1 MLQLV
6 LTILIYLIMVI
17 PVGSY
22 LYHIAA
28 GKHTF
33 ADPVLNRVDDVI
45 YKISGIDPHKKMDW
59 KKYALALLGTNAV
72 MILLGYMILRIQS
85 IPIFNPNGVGAM
97 EESLS
102 FNTIISFMTNT
113 NLQHYSGESG
123 LSYLSQMLVITFMMF
138 VSAASGYAACVAF
151 IRGLAGKSKNN
162 VGNFYSDLVRIITRV
177 LLPFSIIGGLLL
189 VWQGVPQNFSG
200 NVIVDTIEGAKQI
213 IAQGPVAALEI
224 IKHLGTNGGGF
235 IGANSAT
242 PIENPTI
249 LTNLIELY
257 SMMLL
262 PGACVITF
270 GKMVRDRKCE
280 AQAGSTAFTVRSG
293 VDSRS
298 FTARFFGRE
307 GRTIFAAMSI
317 LFVIGLGVCFWA
329 ESQGNPALAEAG
341 LSQSMGSMEGKEVR
355 FGIAQSAMFTT
366 TTTSFTTGTVN
377 NMHDTLTP
385 LGGMIPLL
393 HMMLNV
399 VFGGKGVGLMNMI
412 MYAILGV
419 FIFGLMIGRTPE
431 YLGKKIEGREMKL
444 TALCIIIHPFLI
456 LAFSALA
463 VSTEGGL
470 AGITNPGFHGLSQV
484 LYEYASSAANNGSG
498 FEGLA
503 DNSYFWNITAG
514 LAMFFGRY
522 LSIVIQLAI
531 AGSLMRKQFV
541 NDSIGTL
548 RTDSATFTIGLVC
561 VVYIFAALTFFPA
574 LALGTEKAEPN
585 IMKRKPRDAKAGIFA
600 DGMGFDIAYQ
610 GLLVTALVMVSY
622 FIGHFM
628 ETGEWTITNSAHGT
642 TMAFVTM
649 SMAEIFH
656 SMNMRSQRGSIFKL
670 GSKNWLLLGAAVVSL
685 LATTAVCEIPLLAGA
700 FGFTSVEPAEYLV
713 ALLLS
718 VLVVPIVELV
728 KWIQRRSAKHED

>member
-6 LTILIYLIMVI
+6 LTILIYMVLVI
-17 PVGSY
+17 PVGIY
-22 LYHIAA
+22 LYHIAS

-33 ADPVLNRVDDVI
+33 ADPVFDRFDSLI
-45 YKISGIDPHKKMDW
+45 YKISGINPQKGMDW
-59 KKYALALLGTNAV
+59 KKYALSLLGTNAV
-72 MILLGYMILRIQS
+72 MILLGYIILRIQS
-85 IPIFNPNGVGAM
+85 IPVLNPNGIGAM

-138 VSAASGYAACVAF
+138 VSAASGYAACIAF
-151 IRGLAGKSKNN
+151 IRGLAGRTKDN
-162 VGNFYSDLVRIITRV
+162 VGNFFADLVRVTTRV
-177 LLPFSIIGGLLL
+177 LLPFSIVGGLLL
-189 VWQGVPQNFSG
+189 VWQGVPQNFTG
-200 NVIVDTIEGAKQI
+200 NLVIDTIEGAKQV
-213 IAQGPVAALEI
+213 IAMGPVAALEI

-242 PIENPTI
+242 PIENPTM
-249 LTNLIELY
+249 LTDLIELY
-257 SMMLL
+257 SMMIL

-270 GKMVRDRKCE
+270 GKMVRDRKRE
-280 AQAGSTAFTVRSG
+280 QAKAVLSNSQNSLRPSLSVRL
-293 VDSRS
+293 
-298 FTARFFGRE
+298 FGRE
-307 GRTIFAAMSI
+307 GRGIFAAMGI
-317 LFVIGLGVCFWA
+317 IFLIGLAVCFWA
-329 ESQGNPALAEAG
+329 ESQGNPALSEAG
-341 LSQSMGSMEGKEVR
+341 LNQSMGSMEGKEVR

-412 MYAILGV
+412 MYAILAV
-419 FIFGLMIGRTPE
+419 FICGLMIGRTPE

-463 VSTEGGL
+463 VATSAGL
-470 AGITNPGFHGLSQV
+470 EGITNPGFHGLSQV
-484 LYEYASSAANNGSG
+484 LYEYSSSAANNGSG

-503 DNSYFWNITAG
+503 DNTMFWNITAG

-531 AGSLMRKQFV
+531 AGSLMKKKFV
-541 NDSIGTL
+541 NESIGTL
-548 RTDSATFTIGLVC
+548 HTDTVAFPIILVV

-574 LALGTEKAEPN
+574 LALGPIAEHLTLW
-585 IMKRKPRDAKAGIFA
+585 A
-600 DGMGFDIAYQ
+600 
-610 GLLVTALVMVSY
+610 
-622 FIGHFM
+622 
-628 ETGEWTITNSAHGT
+628 
-642 TMAFVTM
+642 
-649 SMAEIFH
+649 
-656 SMNMRSQRGSIFKL
+656 
-670 GSKNWLLLGAAVVSL
+670 
-685 LATTAVCEIPLLAGA
+685 
-700 FGFTSVEPAEYLV
+700 
-713 ALLLS
+713 
-718 VLVVPIVELV
+718 
-728 KWIQRRSAKHED
+728 

>member
-1 MLQLV
+1 MLQII
-6 LTILIYLIMVI
+6 LTILIYLILVI
-17 PVGSY
+17 PVGIY
-22 LYHIAA
+22 VYHIAA

-33 ADPVLNRVDDVI
+33 ADPVFDRVDGVI
-45 YKISGIDPHKKMDW
+45 YKLGRVNPKNGMSW
-59 KKYALALLGTNAV
+59 KKYALSLIATNGV
-72 MILLGYMILRIQS
+72 MILLGYIILRIQS
-85 IPIFNPNGVGAM
+85 IALFNPNGIGAM

-123 LSYLSQMLVITFMMF
+123 LSYLSQMLVIIFMMF
-138 VSAASGYAACVAF
+138 VSAATGYAACIAF
-151 IRGLAGKSKNN
+151 IRGLAGKTKDN
-162 VGNFYSDLVRIITRV
+162 VGNFFADLVRITTRV
-177 LLPFSIIGGLLL
+177 LLPLSIIGGLLL
-189 VWQGVPQNFSG
+189 VWQGVTQNFSA
-200 NVIVDTIEGAKQI
+200 NVVVNTIEGTKQI

-235 IGANSAT
+235 LGANSST

-249 LTNLIELY
+249 ISDLIELY

-270 GKMVRDRKCE
+270 GKMVRDRKRM
-280 AQAGSTAFTVRSG
+280 QAAEKAGEKGLTVVKTEKVRKGLTVRMY
-293 VDSRS
+293 
-298 FTARFFGRE
+298 GRE
-307 GRTIFAAMSI
+307 GRSIFLAMGI
-317 LFVIGLGVCFWA
+317 IFLIGLSVCFWA
-329 ESQGNPALAEAG
+329 ENQGNPALQDVG

-385 LGGMIPLL
+385 LGGMIPML

-412 MYAILGV
+412 MYAILAV
-419 FIFGLMIGRTPE
+419 FICGLMVGRTPE

-463 VSTEGGL
+463 VGTQAGME
-470 AGITNPGFHGLSQV
+470 GITNPGFHGLSQV

-503 DNSYFWNITAG
+503 DNTLFWNITAG

-531 AGSLMRKQFV
+531 AGSLMKKRFV
-541 NDSIGTL
+541 NESAGTL
-548 RTDSATFTIGLVC
+548 HTDTVSFAIILVF
-561 VVYIFAALTFFPA
+561 VVYIFAALTFFPV
-574 LALGTEKAEPN
+574 LALGPIAEHLTLW
-585 IMKRKPRDAKAGIFA
+585 A
-600 DGMGFDIAYQ
+600 
-610 GLLVTALVMVSY
+610 
-622 FIGHFM
+622 
-628 ETGEWTITNSAHGT
+628 
-642 TMAFVTM
+642 
-649 SMAEIFH
+649 
-656 SMNMRSQRGSIFKL
+656 
-670 GSKNWLLLGAAVVSL
+670 
-685 LATTAVCEIPLLAGA
+685 
-700 FGFTSVEPAEYLV
+700 
-713 ALLLS
+713 
-718 VLVVPIVELV
+718 
-728 KWIQRRSAKHED
+728 

>member
-6 LTILIYLIMVI
+6 LTVIIFMIIVI
-17 PVGSY
+17 PIGNY
-22 LYHIAA
+22 LYHIAS
-28 GKHTF
+28 GQRTF
-33 ADPVLNRVDDVI
+33 ADPVFDRVDG
-45 YKISGIDPHKKMDW
+45 GIFKVCGIHPDKGMNW
-59 KKYALALLGTNAV
+59 KQYALALLLTNAV
-72 MILLGYMILRIQS
+72 MVFVGYLVLRIQFL
-85 IPIFNPNGVGAM
+85 PIFNPNGIGAM
-97 EESLS
+97 EETLS

-123 LSYLSQMLVITFMMF
+123 LSYLSQMLVITYMMF
-138 VSAASGYAACVAF
+138 VSAATGYAACIAF
-151 IRGLAGKSKNN
+151 VRGLAGKSKDN
-162 VGNFYSDLVRIITRV
+162 VGNFYADLVKVTTRV
-177 LLPFSIIGGLLL
+177 LIPLSIIGGMLLI
-189 VWQGVPQNFSG
+189 WQGVPQNFDP
-200 NVIVDTIEGAKQI
+200 NVTVTTIEGTQQD
-213 IAQGPVAALEI
+213 IAMGPVAALEI
-224 IKHLGTNGGGF
+224 IKHIGTNGGGF
-235 IGANSAT
+235 LGANSST

-249 LTNLIELY
+249 ISDLVELY
-257 SMMLL
+257 SMMIL
-262 PGACVITF
+262 PGACVIMF
-270 GKMVRDRKCE
+270 GKMVKDRRRK
-280 AQAGSTAFTVRSG
+280 TASSSEHSATTQDLVKTSEL
-293 VDSRS
+293 VSKPS
-298 FTARFFGRE
+298 FTAKLYGSE
-307 GRTIFAAMSI
+307 GRTIFFAMGI
-317 LFVIGLGVCFWA
+317 IFLIGLSVCYWS
-329 ESQGNPALAEAG
+329 ESQGNPALAKLG
-341 LSQSMGSMEGKEVR
+341 LDQSMGSMEGKEVR

-531 AGSLMRKQFV
+531 AGSLMRKRFV
-541 NDSIGTL
+541 NETVGTL
-548 RTDSATFTIGLVC
+548 RTDTLSFAVILVF

-574 LALGTEKAEPN
+574 LALGPIAEHLTLW
-585 IMKRKPRDAKAGIFA
+585 A
-600 DGMGFDIAYQ
+600 
-610 GLLVTALVMVSY
+610 
-622 FIGHFM
+622 
-628 ETGEWTITNSAHGT
+628 
-642 TMAFVTM
+642 
-649 SMAEIFH
+649 
-656 SMNMRSQRGSIFKL
+656 
-670 GSKNWLLLGAAVVSL
+670 
-685 LATTAVCEIPLLAGA
+685 
-700 FGFTSVEPAEYLV
+700 
-713 ALLLS
+713 
-718 VLVVPIVELV
+718 
-728 KWIQRRSAKHED
+728 

>member
-6 LTILIYLIMVI
+6 LTVIIFMIIVI
-17 PVGSY
+17 PIGNY
-22 LYHIAA
+22 LYHIAS
-28 GKHTF
+28 GQRTF
-33 ADPVLNRVDDVI
+33 ADPVFDRVDG
-45 YKISGIDPHKKMDW
+45 GIFKVCGIHPDKGMNW
-59 KKYALALLGTNAV
+59 KQYALALLLTNAV
-72 MILLGYMILRIQS
+72 MVFVGYLVLRIQFL
-85 IPIFNPNGVGAM
+85 PIFNPNGIGAM
-97 EESLS
+97 EETLS

-123 LSYLSQMLVITFMMF
+123 LSYLSQMLVITYMMF
-138 VSAASGYAACVAF
+138 VSAATGYAACIAF
-151 IRGLAGKSKNN
+151 VRGLAGKSKDN
-162 VGNFYSDLVRIITRV
+162 VGNFYADLVKVTTRV
-177 LLPFSIIGGLLL
+177 LIPLSIIGGMLLI
-189 VWQGVPQNFSG
+189 WQGVPQNFDP
-200 NVIVDTIEGAKQI
+200 NVTVTTIEGTQQD
-213 IAQGPVAALEI
+213 IAMGPVAALEI
-224 IKHLGTNGGGF
+224 IKHIGTNGGGF
-235 IGANSAT
+235 LGANSST

-249 LTNLIELY
+249 ISDLVELY
-257 SMMLL
+257 SMMIL
-262 PGACVITF
+262 PGACVIMF
-270 GKMVRDRKCE
+270 GKMVKDRRRK
-280 AQAGSTAFTVRSG
+280 TASSSEHSATTQDLVKTSEL
-293 VDSRS
+293 VSKPS
-298 FTARFFGRE
+298 FTAKLYGSE
-307 GRTIFAAMSI
+307 GRTIFFAMGI
-317 LFVIGLGVCFWA
+317 IFLIGLSVCYWS
-329 ESQGNPALAEAG
+329 ESQGNPALAKLG
-341 LSQSMGSMEGKEVR
+341 LDQSMGSMEGKEVR

-503 DNSYFWNITAG
+503 DNTCFWNINAG

-574 LALGTEKAEPN
+574 LALGPIAEHLTLW
-585 IMKRKPRDAKAGIFA
+585 A
-600 DGMGFDIAYQ
+600 
-610 GLLVTALVMVSY
+610 
-622 FIGHFM
+622 
-628 ETGEWTITNSAHGT
+628 
-642 TMAFVTM
+642 
-649 SMAEIFH
+649 
-656 SMNMRSQRGSIFKL
+656 
-670 GSKNWLLLGAAVVSL
+670 
-685 LATTAVCEIPLLAGA
+685 
-700 FGFTSVEPAEYLV
+700 
-713 ALLLS
+713 
-718 VLVVPIVELV
+718 
-728 KWIQRRSAKHED
+728 